1 VALNLEQ
8 QQQQLNKLNAEL
20 ANLKKDQARLDQR
33 ITGGLLKKPNL
44 KSAAGLQLRQQLA
57 DATNLVNAKQKEY
70 NDLKKVLDAA
80 KADAKVVSEVGSA
93 EEARKAALAGYGPNQ
108 IAEYRADVARQLADK
123 KAKEQAQNNV
133 QEGEVQSQELTN
145 ELATAGQFI
154 AKSLD
159 DQGRVD
165 LAAQLNAVYGIN
177 LPLNGKYSPD
187 LKAAYTRMLTDRFTR
202 SLDEGRTIPVEEFLA
217 IGTKEGT
224 YRTGSGTGGPDIFA
238 SISDPTQAA
247 STIRSVFKAE
257 LDREPTTAEL
267 TKYTKLLQGAERRNP
282 FKTVNG
288 IRTGGLDKAQFIV
301 GELQKLPEFAKKK
314 TDKVALTS
322 QSILGTA
329 RANGINLN
337 QTQIDS
343 FANRVQDGTDIK
355 IINNEIRSIAGL
367 GMPDKVVKLLGQGID
382 LDTIYSP
389 YRNLMASILELNPE
403 SIDLKDPTLRSAIGP
418 DKEMPIYDFEKAL
431 RKDYRWQYTDNAKR
445 DVSNVALK
453 VLRDFGF
460 QA

>member
-8 QQQQLNKLNAEL
+8 QQQQLYKLNAEL
-20 ANLKKDQARLDQR
+20 YSLKKDQAILEQR
-33 ITGGLLKKPNL
+33 TAGGLLKKFDPKLPASKLILEQL
-44 KSAAGLQLRQQLA
+44 KTKSKEVSTKQAEY
-57 DATNLVNAKQKEY
+57 DA
-70 NDLKKVLDAA
+70 LKKTLDAA

-133 QEGEVQSQELTN
+133 QQGEIQSQELTN

-187 LKAAYTRMLTDRFTR
+187 LKAAYTKMLTDRFTR

-224 YRTGSGTGGPDIFA
+224 YRTGSGTGGSDIFA

-257 LDREPTTAEL
+257 LDREPTAAEL
-267 TKYTKLLQGAERRNP
+267 TKYTKSLQAAERRNP

-288 IRTGGLDKAQFIV
+288 IRTGGLDKAQFIA

-314 TDKVALTS
+314 TDKTALTS

-329 RANGINLN
+329 RANGVTLN
-337 QTQIDS
+337 QAQLDS

-355 IINNEIRSIAGL
+355 TINSEIRGIAGL
-367 GMPDKVVKLLGQGID
+367 GMPEKVQKLLSEGVD

-389 YRNLMASILELNPE
+389 YKNVMASILELNPE
-403 SIDLKDPTLRSAIGP
+403 SIDLKDPTLRSAFGP
-418 DKEMPIYDFEKAL
+418 DKETSIYDFEKTL